1 MLYGVTETR
10 LSKRRLS
17 SLKRT
22 ALSLSRACSRR
33 SRLKR
38 CGSESPGW
46 WAASRIFPEE
56 RLQVEPLVVAG
67 ELEAESYAT
76 SLRKMT
82 HVAFVD
88 EVFEAHARNDVILD
102 CIEALLGVGDFKLY
116 QDQLFMKPPKVGSRQ
131 AYHQDQPL
139 GFDIEPAD
147 MVTCWAALDA
157 ATIENGCLWMLPGT
171 HKLGATEIESWKQ
184 YEERA
189 LDGRLPEERAI
200 ELEPG
205 DCSFHHGLILH
216 SSRPNMTDQR
226 RWGYATHYVSAHC
239 RYTGAPESVNDAM
252 LMRGKSIPGCI

>member
-1 MLYGVTETR
+1 MGMGLSQTQVEQFEADGVVVAR
-10 LSKRRLS
+10 GLLSPEQIGTLRERIAWVVS
-17 SLKRT
+17 
-22 ALSLSRACSRR
+22 
-33 SRLKR
+33 
-38 CGSESPGW
+38 GESH
-46 WAASRIFPEE
+46 IPEE
-56 RLQVEPLVVAG
+56 RLQVEPLAVAG
-67 ELEAESYAT
+67 ELDAGSYAA
-76 SLRKMT
+76 SLRKMS

-88 EVFEAHARNDVILD
+88 EVFEAHARNMVILD
-102 CIEALLGVGDFKLY
+102 CIEALLGVEDIKLY

-147 MVTCWAALDA
+147 MVTCWAALDE

-171 HKLGATEIESWKQ
+171 HKFGAIEQESWSE
-184 YEERA
+184 YETRA

-239 RYTGAPESVNDAM
+239 RYTGSPESVNDAM
-252 LMRGKSIPGCI
+252 LMRGNSIPGCI